1 MPKIIC
7 GMLIIHWKKNNSIML
22 LFFFL
27 YEKDTFNC
35 LAVGLTDFHLKY
47 NDASGLV
54 EFGLELWKP
63 FRLLMKMT
71 IAENT

>member
-1 MPKIIC
+1 
-7 GMLIIHWKKNNSIML
+7 ML
-22 LFFFL
+22 LFFL